1 MVRCGLRFVQ
11 TRGLKTCVTAQHI
24 AANLIIGHMHNI
36 ISRTQYEKVRALV
49 GIFNLH
55 LPHWTT
61 LFKNKA
67 SVRETLKI
75 ELNETTSVFGN
86 KCFSLRLKD
95 ILSLVMLFIFG
106 YVFQHTLI
114 LLCIIYSET

>member
-1 MVRCGLRFVQ
+1 MCRAGEFRNLIE
-11 TRGLKTCVTAQHI
+11 LATAQHM
-24 AANLIIGHMHNI
+24 AAILIIGHMHNI

-49 GIFNLH
+49 GIFNLN
-55 LPHWTT
+55 LPHWKT

-67 SVRETLKI
+67 RVRETLKI

-106 YVFQHTLI
+106 YVFSTHTDIFMYNLF
-114 LLCIIYSET
+114 